1 MCGWVG
7 YDGVW
12 ECVAVG
18 RDVAVWLGRL
28 GLAKHPSPVVSFF
41 CFGNK
46 FLSPAMR
53 SLYATL
59 HLRLFRMGASCWSAR
74 RTAIL
79 YRMVEYRVEACCDDM
94 AC

>member
-1 MCGWVG
+1 MGVCGSWQGRGGVAGSVG
-7 YDGVW
+7 
-12 ECVAVG
+12 VG
-18 RDVAVWLGRL
+18 QAS
-28 GLAKHPSPVVSFF
+28 LACCIIF